1 MNLKLADGDIE
12 STMEDLKYLGHLGV
26 DGIGHFLRMTVG
38 IQCISIHLQTS
49 NLQGDIYKVIKSK
62 TLWNLI

>member
-12 STMEDLKYLGHLGV
+12 SGANRLRHQNI

-38 IQCISIHLQTS
+38 VQCISIHLQAS
-49 NLQGDIYKVIKSK
+49 NLQGDIYKMIKSK